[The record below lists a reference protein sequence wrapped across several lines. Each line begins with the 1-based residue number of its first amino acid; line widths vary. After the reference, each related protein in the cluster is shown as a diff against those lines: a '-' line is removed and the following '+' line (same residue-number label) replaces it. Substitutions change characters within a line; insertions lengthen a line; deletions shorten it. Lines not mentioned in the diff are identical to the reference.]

1 MNDLEK
7 RLAALQIDLDNTWQK
22 LQINQKIEN
31 LKNLEIQISE
41 PEIWQNP
48 EHAKK
53 VNTNLVDSRQKLSP
67 GRSSKFR
74 LPTFM
79 ILLPSRR

>member
-53 VNTNLVDSRQKLSP
+53 INTNFSRLKAEVEPWQVLKVQASDL
-67 GRSSKFR
+67 
-74 LPTFM
+74 
-79 ILLPSRR
+79 